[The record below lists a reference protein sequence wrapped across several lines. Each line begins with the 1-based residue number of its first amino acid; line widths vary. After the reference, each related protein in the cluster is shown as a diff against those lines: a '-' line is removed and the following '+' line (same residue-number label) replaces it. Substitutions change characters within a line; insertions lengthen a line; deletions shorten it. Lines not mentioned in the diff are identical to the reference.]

1 MPWIYLTLAIVSEVI
16 ATSSLKTVDG
26 FTNWVPSLVVIIGYV
41 FSFYFLSLSL
51 NSIPLGVAY
60 AIWSGV
66 GIALVSLIGWVFYHQ
81 SLNLSGFIGITF
93 IISGVLILILFSKV
107 VPRTMESSINTTE
120 STPLLMTS

>member
-26 FTNWVPSLVVIIGYV
+26 FTIWAPSLVVIIGYV

-51 NSIPLGVAY
+51 HSIPLGVAY

-93 IISGVLILILFSKV
+93 IISGVLILILYSKV
-107 VPRTMESSINTTE
+107 VTH
-120 STPLLMTS
+120 

>member
-26 FTNWVPSLVVIIGYV
+26 FTNWTPSLVVIIGYA

-66 GIALVSLIGWVFYHQ
+66 GIALVSLIGWIFYHQ
-81 SLNLSGFIGITF
+81 SLNLSAFIGITF

-107 VPRTMESSINTTE
+107 VTH
-120 STPLLMTS
+120 

>member
-41 FSFYFLSLSL
+41 LSFYFLSISL

-66 GIALVSLIGWVFYHQ
+66 GIALVSLIGWIFYHQ

-93 IISGVLILILFSKV
+93 IISGVLILILYSKV
-107 VPRTMESSINTTE
+107 VTH
-120 STPLLMTS
+120 

>member
-41 FSFYFLSLSL
+41 FSFYFLSISL
-51 NSIPLGVAY
+51 KSIPLGVAY

-66 GIALVSLIGWVFYHQ
+66 GIALVSLIGWIFYHQ

-93 IISGVLILILFSKV
+93 IISGVLILILYSKV
-107 VPRTMESSINTTE
+107 VTH
-120 STPLLMTS
+120 

>member
-93 IISGVLILILFSKV
+93 IISGVLILILFL
-107 VPRTMESSINTTE
+107 RSSPINQAYI
-120 STPLLMTS
+120 LLFTLNAQFVQ

>member
-41 FSFYFLSLSL
+41 FSFYFLSISL
-51 NSIPLGVAY
+51 KSIPLGVAY

-66 GIALVSLIGWVFYHQ
+66 GIALVSLIGWIFYHQ

-93 IISGVLILILFSKV
+93 IISGVLILILYSKAV
-107 VPRTMESSINTTE
+107 TH
-120 STPLLMTS
+120 

>member
-1 MPWIYLTLAIVSEVI
+1 VI

-93 IISGVLILILFSKV
+93 IISGVLILILYSKV
-107 VPRTMESSINTTE
+107 VTH
-120 STPLLMTS
+120 

>member
-1 MPWIYLTLAIVSEVI
+1 MPWIYLTLVIVSEVI

-41 FSFYFLSLSL
+41 LSFYFLSISL

-66 GIALVSLIGWVFYHQ
+66 GIALVSLIGWIFYHQ
-81 SLNLSGFIGITF
+81 SLNLAGFIGITF
-93 IISGVLILILFSKV
+93 IISGVLILILFL
-107 VPRTMESSINTTE
+107 RSSPINQAYI
-120 STPLLMTS
+120 LLFTLNAQFVQ

>member
-26 FTNWVPSLVVIIGYV
+26 FTNWAPSLVVIIGYV

-66 GIALVSLIGWVFYHQ
+66 GIALVSLIGWIFYHQ

-93 IISGVLILILFSKV
+93 IISGVLILILFL
-107 VPRTMESSINTTE
+107 RSSPINQAYI
-120 STPLLMTS
+120 LLFTLNAQFVQ

>member
-66 GIALVSLIGWVFYHQ
+66 GIALVSLIGWIFYHQ
-81 SLNLSGFIGITF
+81 SLNLAGFIGITF
-93 IISGVLILILFSKV
+93 IISGVLILILFL
-107 VPRTMESSINTTE
+107 RSSPINQAYI
-120 STPLLMTS
+120 LLFTLNAQFVQ

>member
-26 FTNWVPSLVVIIGYV
+26 FTNWTPSLVVIIGYV
-41 FSFYFLSLSL
+41 FSFYFLSISL
-51 NSIPLGVAY
+51 KSIPLGVAY

-66 GIALVSLIGWVFYHQ
+66 GIALVSLIGWIFYHQ

-93 IISGVLILILFSKV
+93 IISGVLILILYSKV
-107 VPRTMESSINTTE
+107 VTH
-120 STPLLMTS
+120 

>member
-26 FTNWVPSLVVIIGYV
+26 FTNWVPSLVVIIGYA

-66 GIALVSLIGWVFYHQ
+66 GIALVSLIGWIFYHQ

-107 VPRTMESSINTTE
+107 VTH
-120 STPLLMTS
+120 

>member
-16 ATSSLKTVDG
+16 TTSSLKTVDG
-26 FTNWVPSLVVIIGYV
+26 FTNWAPSLVVIIGYV
-41 FSFYFLSLSL
+41 FSFYFLSISL

-66 GIALVSLIGWVFYHQ
+66 GIALVSLIGWIFYHQ

-93 IISGVLILILFSKV
+93 IISGVLILILYSKAV
-107 VPRTMESSINTTE
+107 TH
-120 STPLLMTS
+120 

>member
-1 MPWIYLTLAIVSEVI
+1 MVFNLRQIILRQDLLINAMDLTLAIVSEVI

-26 FTNWVPSLVVIIGYV
+26 FTNWAPSLVVIIGYV
-41 FSFYFLSLSL
+41 FSFYFLSISL
-51 NSIPLGVAY
+51 KSIPLGVAY

-66 GIALVSLIGWVFYHQ
+66 GIALVSLIGWIFYHQ

-107 VPRTMESSINTTE
+107 VNH
-120 STPLLMTS
+120 

>member
-26 FTNWVPSLVVIIGYV
+26 FTIWAPSLVVIIGYV

-51 NSIPLGVAY
+51 HSIPLGVAY

-93 IISGVLILILFSKV
+93 VISGVLILILYSKV
-107 VPRTMESSINTTE
+107 VTH
-120 STPLLMTS
+120 

>member
-41 FSFYFLSLSL
+41 LSFYFLSLSL

-66 GIALVSLIGWVFYHQ
+66 GIALVSLIGWIFYHQ

-93 IISGVLILILFSKV
+93 IISGVLILILYSKV
-107 VPRTMESSINTTE
+107 VTH
-120 STPLLMTS
+120 

>member
-51 NSIPLGVAY
+51 KSIPLGVA
-60 AIWSGV
+60 
-66 GIALVSLIGWVFYHQ
+66 
-81 SLNLSGFIGITF
+81 
-93 IISGVLILILFSKV
+93 
-107 VPRTMESSINTTE
+107 
-120 STPLLMTS
+120 